1 MPKFTSLVL
10 FVAAC
15 VNGLPMPSTVE
26 QGTGR
31 AGNFR
36 IFGGSDAA
44 DGAYPYMVSLR
55 HSDNRH
61 FCGGTI
67 LNRRWILTS
76 ANCVVGRNPSDIIA
90 VVGTS
95 TLNSGGIIQQVCK
108 IVIHPKFNDTG
119 YYSND
124 IAMILVT
131 RPFKYSSR
139 IAPVAINC
147 GFSRSIYDVTVVGWG
162 RAWYNRPASNKL
174 QEFSTQTML
183 WRICSEIYAGMVTS
197 TVICTSYRQGNG
209 TCIGDSG
216 GPLLQAGIKAQLAIA
231 GFMDERFCGFS
242 VGDIYTRVAPY
253 ISWMQK
259 TTHLAK
265 LTC

>member
-1 MPKFTSLVL
+1 S
-10 FVAAC
+10 
-15 VNGLPMPSTVE
+15 GLPMPSTVE

-31 AGNFR
+31 AGSFR

-44 DGAYPYMVSLR
+44 DGAYPFMVSLR

-67 LNRRWILTS
+67 LNRRWILT
-76 ANCVVGRNPSDIIA
+76 AAHCVVGMNPTNITVLA
-90 VVGTS
+90 GTN

-108 IVIHPKFNDTG
+108 IVIYPKFNDTG

-147 GFSRSIYDVTVVGWG
+147 GFPRTTYHVTVIGWG
-162 RAWYNRPASNKL
+162 GTSFNTHVSNKL
-174 QEFSTQTML
+174 LEFSSRTIP
-183 WRICSEIYAGMVTS
+183 WRTCSEIYSGVISS
-197 TVICTSYRQGNG
+197 TVTCISFLKGNG

-216 GPLLQAGIKAQLAIA
+216 GPLLQAGIKAQL
-231 GFMDERFCGFS
+231 G
-242 VGDIYTRVAPY
+242 V
-253 ISWMQK
+253 
-259 TTHLAK
+259 
-265 LTC
+265 